1 MAFIILVA
9 NVWGL
14 VLKEWKGVS
23 SKTKKTIIFGI
34 ATIILSVLLVGFGN
48 SLQNN

>member
-9 NVWGL
+9 NIWGI

-23 SKTKKTIIFGI
+23 GRTRTTITIGI
-34 ATIILSVLLVGFGN
+34 IAILLSVMLVGYGN
-48 SLQNN
+48 SMK